1 MAYNLRSRST
11 STSAPEGSGVAQRS
25 EGLGLSPVEFAV
37 PMSEQATAGH
47 GPDLLGLPI
56 VIEGSPEA
64 LQTAA
69 MLAISGTEADL
80 DRDVEQ
86 TGTPDT
92 MVTHPTS
99 SVYGAGAAGPAMIS
113 HRDTATRVD
122 SSEPSLAQARDT
134 LKLDLPDPS

>member
-1 MAYNLRSRST
+1 M
-11 STSAPEGSGVAQRS
+11 SG
-25 EGLGLSPVEFAV
+25 
-37 PMSEQATAGH
+37 QATAGH
-47 GPDLLGLPI
+47 GPDPLGLPI

-64 LQTAA
+64 RQTAA

-92 MVTHPTS
+92 MVAHPTS

-113 HRDTATRVD
+113 ARDAPNVD
-122 SSEPSLAQARDT
+122 FRDPSLLVISVPEIFVNEQF
-134 LKLDLPDPS
+134 